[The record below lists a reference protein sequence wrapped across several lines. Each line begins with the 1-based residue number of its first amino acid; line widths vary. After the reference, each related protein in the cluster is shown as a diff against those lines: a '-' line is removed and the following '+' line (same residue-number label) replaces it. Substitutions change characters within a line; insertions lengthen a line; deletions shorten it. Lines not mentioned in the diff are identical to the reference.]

1 MNMNVMM
8 YALYL
13 VISLPV
19 TIWVARNLY
28 KNGSVFLIDCFVGNS
43 ALAESVNRLLVV
55 GFYLVNFGFIAKYL
69 KLNSQLVDIRDV
81 IEALSNKMGLVLI
94 VLGVM
99 HFLNLYL
106 FTKFRNK
113 ALRMN
118 TPPVL
123 PNGIVENR

>member
-1 MNMNVMM
+1 M
-8 YALYL
+8 
-13 VISLPV
+13 
-19 TIWVARNLY
+19 
-28 KNGSVFLIDCFVGNS
+28 
-43 ALAESVNRLLVV
+43 
-55 GFYLVNFGFIAKYL
+55 
-69 KLNSQLVDIRDV
+69 RDV
-81 IEALSNKMGLVLI
+81 IEALSNKIGLVLI